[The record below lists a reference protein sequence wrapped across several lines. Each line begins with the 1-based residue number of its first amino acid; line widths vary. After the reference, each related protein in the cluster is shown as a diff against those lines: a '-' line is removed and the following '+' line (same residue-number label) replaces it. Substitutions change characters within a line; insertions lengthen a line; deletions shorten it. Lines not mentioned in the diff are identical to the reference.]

1 MPTIEQKETKPAN
14 PAEGAKE
21 ESKPVKKNAQQTA
34 QSSVAKGKR
43 QEKLTA
49 GIPGAE
55 AANAKLAEVTRS
67 VPSDAPPPLPVNS
80 DLQVIGKPTNRID
93 GRAKVTGQAKYTAD
107 VQLPGILHAALLTA
121 PVPHARIKSLD
132 TKAAESAPGVKGVHV
147 VEHVLDIAQLKDKS
161 KEASN
166 KYPTIRFAGQ
176 PVAAVAAT
184 SYAAAV
190 EAARKIKVDYEPLPF
205 VIDADEARKPDAPTV
220 YPGVATQGESAGG
233 GGGGEDV
240 PQKGNVRGPEIGPEG
255 KGKGDAKSAL
265 ASAHAKS
272 EAEYRTQVQT
282 HSALETHGVVADW
295 KPDMLTVWASTQS
308 TSSVRDEMAALF
320 HLPKTKVRVITEYMG
335 GGFGA
340 KFGAS
345 NPGAIAAALSQKTGA
360 PVRLM
365 LQRKEEHALG
375 GNRPDSVQHV
385 RAAADENGK
394 LAALLMT
401 GYGTA
406 GAATGAGTGG
416 PVQNMYDCPN
426 ILTEESD
433 VFINAGPGTS
443 FRAPGHPQGC
453 FALEQ
458 AIDELAEKLGMDPLE
473 LRDKNDS
480 HPARREER
488 RIGAQL
494 VNWSQRRKAGSDSGP
509 VKRGLGVA
517 QSVWYRI
524 NSMDSACEVRIGR
537 DGSVELLSAVQDI
550 GGGIRTA
557 LAQVVAEELG
567 LRPEDIH
574 VRIGDTHFP
583 PGPPSGGSM
592 TTSSITPAAR
602 NAAHEAKQQL
612 VEVVAVAL
620 GTKPEDVLLR
630 DGKVRARDGHG
641 KTLTFKQAA
650 AHIKTDEIAA
660 RAKRVPDYA
669 KAHVTLGGV
678 QFASVAVDTE
688 TGIVKV
694 EKVTAVHDCGR
705 PINPLAL
712 ESQINGGVIQ
722 GLSFA
727 LYENRILDRNTGI
740 PVNPDL
746 EFYKVAGPR
755 EIPEIQIHIIE
766 DYLALSSTD
775 ASGIGEPSTIPT
787 SAAIAN
793 AFYNAT
799 GVRIRRLPMTP
810 ANVLD
815 ALQASQQKGVTA

>member
-1 MPTIEQKETKPAN
+1 MSAIEQETKPAN
-14 PAEGAKE
+14 PAEGAKQ
-21 ESKPVKKNAQQTA
+21 ESKPVRRNAQRTA
-34 QSSVAKGKR
+34 AAAATNGKR
-43 QEKLTA
+43 EEKLVA

-55 AANAKLAEVTRS
+55 AANAKLSEITRS
-67 VPSDAPPPLPVNS
+67 VPADTPPPLPANS
-80 DLQVIGKPTNRID
+80 DLQVIGKPATRID
-93 GRAKVTGQAKYTAD
+93 GRMKVTGQAKYTAD
-107 VQLPGILHAALLTA
+107 IQLPGMLYAALVPAT
-121 PVPHARIKSLD
+121 VPHAHIKSLD
-132 TKAAESAPGVKGVHV
+132 TSAAEKYPGVKAVHI
-147 VEHVLDIAQLKDKS
+147 VERVMDVAELRDKS
-161 KEASN
+161 KDPG
-166 KYPTIRFAGQ
+166 KYPTIRFVGQ
-176 PVAAVAAT
+176 PIVAVAAT
-184 SYAAAV
+184 SYPAAV
-190 EAARKIKVDYEPLPF
+190 EAARQVKVEYEELPF
-205 VIDADEARKPDAPTV
+205 VVTLDDARKSDAPAV
-220 YPGVATQGESAGG
+220 YPGAASQGETAGG
-233 GGGGEDV
+233 GGGGEEV
-240 PQKGNVRGPEIGPEG
+240 PQKGNVRGPAIGPND

-265 ASAHAKS
+265 SGAKTKS

-282 HSALETHGVVADW
+282 HSALEPHGVVADW
-295 KPDMLTVWASTQS
+295 KPEMLTIWASTQS

-340 KFGAS
+340 KFGAGNS
-345 NPGAIAAALSQKTGA
+345 GAIAAALSQKTGA

-365 LQRKEEHALG
+365 FQRKQEHALG
-375 GNRPDSVQHV
+375 GNRPDSLQNV
-385 RAAADENGK
+385 RAGAGEDGR
-394 LAALLMT
+394 LAALHLT
-401 GYGTA
+401 AFGSAGT
-406 GAATGAGTGG
+406 ATGAGVGG
-416 PVQNMYDCPN
+416 PVQNMYECPN

-458 AIDELAEKLGMDPLE
+458 AIDELADKLGVDPLE
-473 LRDKNDS
+473 LRDKNDV

-494 VNWSQRRKAGSDSGP
+494 VNWSQRHKPGADSGP
-509 VKRGLGVA
+509 VKRGLGAA

-567 LRPEDIH
+567 LTPHDIQ

-602 NAAHEAKQQL
+602 DAAHQAKMQLAQQ
-612 VEVVAVAL
+612 VAPAL
-620 GTKPEDVLLR
+620 GAKPEEILMR
-630 DGKVRARDGHG
+630 GGKVYA
-641 KTLTFKQAA
+641 KSSSEKSLTFKQAA
-650 AHIKTDEIAA
+650 GRMKTDEIAA

-678 QFASVAVDTE
+678 QFAEVAVDTE
-688 TGIVKV
+688 TGFVKV

-712 ESQINGGVIQ
+712 ESQINGGIMQ

-746 EFYKVAGPR
+746 EFYKIAGPR
-755 EIPEIQIHIIE
+755 EVPDIKIHIIE
-766 DYLALSSTD
+766 DYMALTSTD
-775 ASGIGEPSTIPT
+775 ANGIGEPSTIPT

-810 ANVLD
+810 QNVLA
-815 ALQASQQKGVTA
+815 ALGQADQKGASA

>member
-1 MPTIEQKETKPAN
+1 MSIIEQQAKPAN
-14 PAEGAKE
+14 PAEGAKQ
-21 ESKPVKKNAQQTA
+21 ESKPVRHNAEQTA
-34 QSSVAKGKR
+34 KAPPAQGKR
-43 QEKLTA
+43 EEKLIA

-55 AANAKLAEVTRS
+55 AANAKLSEVTRS
-67 VPSDAPPPLPVNS
+67 VPADTPPPLPANS
-80 DLQVIGKPTNRID
+80 DLQVIGKPATRID

-107 VQLPGILHAALLTA
+107 VQLPGMLYAAIVPAT
-121 PVPHARIKSLD
+121 VPHAHIKSLD
-132 TKAAESAPGVKGVHV
+132 TTAAEKYPGVKAVDV
-147 VEHVLDIAQLKDKS
+147 VQRVMDVAVLRDKS
-161 KEASN
+161 KDSG
-166 KYPTIRFAGQ
+166 KYPTVRFVGQ
-176 PVAAVAAT
+176 PIAAVAAT
-184 SYAAAV
+184 TYAAAV
-190 EAARKIKVDYEPLPF
+190 EAARLVKVEYQELPF
-205 VIDADEARKPDAPTV
+205 VVSLDEARKSDAPAV
-220 YPGVATQGESAGG
+220 YPGAASQGETAGG
-233 GGGGEDV
+233 GGGGEEV
-240 PQKGNVRGPEIGPEG
+240 PQKGNVRGPAIGPNE
-255 KGKGDAKSAL
+255 KGKGDVKSAL
-265 ASAHAKS
+265 GSAHTKS
-272 EAEYRTQVQT
+272 ESEYRTQVQT
-282 HSALETHGVVADW
+282 HSALEPHGVVADW
-295 KPDMLTVWASTQS
+295 KPEMLTIWASTQS

-340 KFGAS
+340 KFGAG
-345 NPGAIAAALSQKTGA
+345 NAGAIAAALSQKTGA

-365 LQRKEEHALG
+365 FQRKEEHALG
-375 GNRPDSVQHV
+375 GNRPDSLQNV
-385 RAAADENGK
+385 RAGAGEDGK
-394 LAALLMT
+394 LAALHLT
-401 GYGTA
+401 AYGSA
-406 GAATGAGTGG
+406 GTATGAGVGG

-426 ILTEESD
+426 ILTEEND

-458 AIDELAEKLGMDPLE
+458 AIDELAEKLGVDALE
-473 LRDKNDS
+473 LRDKNDI

-494 VNWSQRRKAGSDSGP
+494 VNWSQRHKAGADPGP
-509 VKRGLGVA
+509 VKRGLGAA

-567 LRPEDIH
+567 LTPHDIH
-574 VRIGDTHFP
+574 IRIGDTHFP

-602 NAAHEAKQQL
+602 DAAHQAKTQLAQQ
-612 VEVVAVAL
+612 VAPAL
-620 GTKPEDVLLR
+620 GAKAEDIVMR
-630 DGKVRARDGHG
+630 GGKVYA
-641 KTLTFKQAA
+641 KSSPEKSLTFKQAA
-650 AHIKTDEIAA
+650 GRMKTDEIAA

-678 QFASVAVDTE
+678 QFAEVAVDTE
-688 TGIVKV
+688 TGFVKV

-712 ESQINGGVIQ
+712 QSQINGGIMQ
-722 GLSFA
+722 GVSFA

-746 EFYKVAGPR
+746 EFYKIAGPR
-755 EIPEIQIHIIE
+755 EVPEIKIHIIE
-766 DYLALSSTD
+766 DYMALSSTD

-799 GVRIRRLPMTP
+799 GVRIRTLPMTP
-810 ANVLD
+810 QNVL
-815 ALQASQQKGVTA
+815 AVLRQANEKGASA